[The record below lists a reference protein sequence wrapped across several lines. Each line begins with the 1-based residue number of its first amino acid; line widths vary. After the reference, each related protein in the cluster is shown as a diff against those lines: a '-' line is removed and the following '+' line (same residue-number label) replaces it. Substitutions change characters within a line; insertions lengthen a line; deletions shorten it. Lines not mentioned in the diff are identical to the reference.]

1 MSVMV
6 PMPVLMHMRV
16 TLDVA
21 AAREHEDV
29 PARTHDLDVRAVEL
43 RQHRRGH
50 NLIDRAQHR
59 LAQAEV
65 KRAIERADE
74 LVQFVRGE
82 EHRDAALAADLAYDI
97 DRDFLMPR
105 IEHDQRLA
113 AEQKTRGRDER

>member
-1 MSVMV
+1 MV

-29 PARTHDLDVRAVEL
+29 PAPAPDLDVRTVEP
-43 RQHRRGH
+43 RQHRRGPH
-50 NLIDRAQHR
+50 LTNPAKHR
-59 LAQAEV
+59 LAVAEV
-65 KRAIERADE
+65 KHAIERADE

-82 EHRDAALAADLAYDI
+82 EHRDAALAADLAHDI

-105 IEHDQRLA
+105 IEDDQRLA